1 MYHRPQQFYE
11 ASGGLA
17 HLGKFFRLRKVS
29 LQSIPLLV
37 GCLFLL
43 TGCQG
48 PDSGAADARTPDDTP
63 VVLELFTSQ
72 GCSSCPPADALLSQ
86 FRAEKTIH
94 GREVIV
100 LSHHVDYWNRL
111 GWTDPYSRPEASDRQ
126 EYYANKLKARGLYT
140 PQIIVDGRQEMVGHN
155 ESKIRK
161 AIAESKTVPDTI
173 PVTLQIQVDWK
184 ETNTMQ
190 ITVITSRELKEDE
203 LLYLLLAEDELNNSV
218 PRGENANRT
227 LSHDGVVHWMKPL
240 KRSDLKPTVYKHFES
255 GSMQANQNLR
265 FVALVQSKDASISG
279 AAQKEIRPDAIR

>member
-37 GCLFLL
+37 GCFFLL

-48 PDSGAADARTPDDTP
+48 PDSGAVDARTPDDTP

-126 EYYANKLKARGLYT
+126 EYYARALSTGGLYT
-140 PQIIVDGRQEMVGHN
+140 PQMVIDGRYETVGHN
-155 ESKIRK
+155 ESEIRNAIQTSQEESRDSPGELAIFLARK
-161 AIAESKTVPDTI
+161 ATG
-173 PVTLQIQVDWK
+173 TLLVSARS
-184 ETNTMQ
+184 
-190 ITVITSRELKEDE
+190 SRELNSDE
-203 LLYLLLAEDELNNSV
+203 RLFLVLVQDGLSNPV

-227 LSHDGVVHWMKPL
+227 LTHDGIVLGLWPMEPSKTPGRYSRILDTDSTDGEFRLIVLHQKNSGEIIDASQIGYNPL
-240 KRSDLKPTVYKHFES
+240 K
-255 GSMQANQNLR
+255 LR
-265 FVALVQSKDASISG
+265 
-279 AAQKEIRPDAIR
+279 